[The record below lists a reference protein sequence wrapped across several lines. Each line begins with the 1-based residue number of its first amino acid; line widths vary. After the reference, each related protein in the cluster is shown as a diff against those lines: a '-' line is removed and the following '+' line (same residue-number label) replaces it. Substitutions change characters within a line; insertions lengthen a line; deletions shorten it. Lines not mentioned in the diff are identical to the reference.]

1 MRRLILSLCI
11 CVLAGWSAGAQDM
24 AAVFTVM
31 PDPMVPQLENAWRKD
46 LIDLFRSGKEARL
59 KNRMNGMSMLKQ
71 LTADYL
77 LLQVTDNSTIELKLL
92 PLINNTFV
100 ICQVTTVEGPVP
112 DSRVSFFTTE
122 WEPLVAAD
130 LFTPVTV
137 DCFIREGV
145 DRQDAAFQDA
155 VSRLDMELMKYS
167 LSPDSPTLTATY
179 TTPLYLSEEDR
190 TRVMPYLKDAPKVY
204 TWEKFHFK

>member
-24 AAVFTVM
+24 AAVFTAM

-46 LIDLFRSGKEARL
+46 LIDLFRSGKETRL
-59 KNRMNGMSMLKQ
+59 KNRMNGTSVLKQ
-71 LTADYL
+71 LTPDYL
-77 LLQVTDNSTIELKLL
+77 LLQVTDNSMIEMKLL

-122 WEPLVAAD
+122 WEPLAAAD
-130 LFTPVTV
+130 LFTPVTA
-137 DCFIREGV
+137 DWFIREGA
-145 DRQDAAFQDA
+145 DRQEAAFQDA
-155 VSRLDMELMKYS
+155 VSRLDMDLIKYS
-167 LSPDSPTLTATY
+167 LSPDSATLTATY

-190 TRVMPYLKDAPKVY
+190 AKVMPYLKDVPKVY